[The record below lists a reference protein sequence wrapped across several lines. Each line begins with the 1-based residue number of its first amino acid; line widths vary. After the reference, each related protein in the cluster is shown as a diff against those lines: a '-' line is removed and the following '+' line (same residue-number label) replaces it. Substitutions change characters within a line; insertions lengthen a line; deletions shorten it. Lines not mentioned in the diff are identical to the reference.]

1 MAKINKYYF
10 NVFNSYETYL
20 MSIFVAAVVVN
31 LTRLNKD
38 IKMQFVNFSLLK
50 FSCCCCFFIPSS
62 FLKIK
67 RDFLRDHVFIYR
79 FLFVYS

>member
-20 MSIFVAAVVVN
+20 MSIFVVVVVN

-50 FSCCCCFFIPSS
+50 FSYCSFIPSS

>member
-1 MAKINKYYF
+1 
-10 NVFNSYETYL
+10 
-20 MSIFVAAVVVN
+20 MSIFVAVVVN

-50 FSCCCCFFIPSS
+50 FSCCFFILSS

-79 FLFVYS
+79 FLFVYP

>member
-20 MSIFVAAVVVN
+20 MSIFVAVVVVN

-50 FSCCCCFFIPSS
+50 FSCCCFISSS

-79 FLFVYS
+79 LLFVYP

>member
-1 MAKINKYYF
+1 
-10 NVFNSYETYL
+10 
-20 MSIFVAAVVVN
+20 MSIFVVVVVN

-50 FSCCCCFFIPSS
+50 FGCCSFIPSS